1 MEKLRYIK
9 KFDLVKLT
17 RDFAYYCPSNDK
29 FAAAMKDTVGIF
41 LKKIVTENKIYS
53 SESYVIIF
61 PSKGLKAKL
70 NRQDFILL

>member
-1 MEKLRYIK
+1 
-9 KFDLVKLT
+9 
-17 RDFAYYCPSNDK
+17 
-29 FAAAMKDTVGIF
+29 MKDTIGIF